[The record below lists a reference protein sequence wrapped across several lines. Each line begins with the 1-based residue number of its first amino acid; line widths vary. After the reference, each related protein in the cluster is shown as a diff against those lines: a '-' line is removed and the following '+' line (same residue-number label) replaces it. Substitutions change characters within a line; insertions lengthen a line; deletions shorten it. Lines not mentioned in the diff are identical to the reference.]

1 MFYGKDRIRFVSRVV
16 AVGTGWVQFER
27 PLPYDV
33 RTKWKVGAGKVPCGQ
48 GEQG

>member
-16 AVGTGWVQFER
+16 AVGPGWVQFER

-33 RTKWKVGAGKVPCGQ
+33 RTKWKVRWTG
-48 GEQG
+48 